1 VRWLWLWEECDRSEA
16 DVIGSDKVPDFPS
29 LLSVKQQLHGLIRRI
44 QQSLNN
50 DPLNCDLASI
60 LHEHDRHQLVQ
71 VFINIKR
78 NLETLRVITVLLI
91 SMHRLMRRLCA
102 YRDAAEEGLSHLQQ
116 VGPAL
121 CHAHHNVR
129 QCCSLRYA
137 RMAPARIALAHGLSG
152 ITA

>member
-1 VRWLWLWEECDRSEA
+1 MRWLWLWEECDRSEA

-78 NLETLRVITVLLI
+78 NLETLRIITVLLI
-91 SMHRLMRRLCA
+91 S
-102 YRDAAEEGLSHLQQ
+102 LQ
-116 VGPAL
+116 
-121 CHAHHNVR
+121 
-129 QCCSLRYA
+129 
-137 RMAPARIALAHGLSG
+137 
-152 ITA
+152 